1 MAGAIAV
8 TETKFTNIEGGA
20 VMMNS
25 DNRIKQNVKDAVEQL
40 GSKLDNQLA
49 ELRARHNAEVDA
61 LVSGIMNEF
70 KEMITFNL
78 ILVGAVDTTTA
89 SAKPAPQASK
99 YMIATAQPSLPKEK
113 AATPEEEDPIV
124 VDEGPQLDDSDV
136 IVCSQVEEEDD
147 DDSFVEQDGY
157 PEYCEPRSRGRGGR
171 RYKEDEEEEEEE
183 EEEEDD
189 SNNPDIDLE
198 KTRAKDEANYAAKED
213 PNAHGHEGKKL
224 IDFLKDIRKDYKK
237 KRWVDMPVWGKEFE
251 GYLQGIQNEK
261 GGRNVHRTLDRIQLM
276 FSNEGATYTG
286 VKLQETRKCV
296 CAFCGVRR
304 TCSYLFTLQPNE
316 VLVYDEELVKLYSGS
331 CCYKIADPLITMFYY
346 MFRYTKLDDNMEVYT
361 NMKKSIDRLAVGYRE
376 KAQAVN
382 RMVANKTGA
391 SIPAE
396 IQRYGTVVPS
406 SSSSPMSPVQTRSRG
421 GRKRNRV
428 DIEDDDDEEYKDIV
442 EEEEGAVAS
451 SSSSS
456 TTRRVSA
463 RLKKRTTIL
472 DLTGNSN

>member
-1 MAGAIAV
+1 
-8 TETKFTNIEGGA
+8 
-20 VMMNS
+20 MNS
-25 DNRIKQNVKDAVEQL
+25 DNRIKENVKNVVEQL

-70 KEMITFNL
+70 KAMITVNL
-78 ILVGAVDTTTA
+78 ILVGAVDATTA
-89 SAKPAPQASK
+89 AAPKPVAPPPPPQAFK
-99 YMIATAQPSLPKEK
+99 YMVATAAPSLPKEK

-124 VDEGPQLDDSDV
+124 VVDEEPQLDDSDV
-136 IVCSQVEEEDD
+136 IVCSQAEEEEVEEEED

-183 EEEEDD
+183 EEEDDEDD
-189 SNNPDIDLE
+189 PDIDLE

-224 IDFLKDIRKDYKK
+224 IEFLKDIRKDYKK

-286 VKLQETRKCV
+286 VKLQETKKCV
-296 CAFCGVRR
+296 CAFCGVPR

-361 NMKKSIDRLAVGYRE
+361 NMKKSIDRLANGYRE

-406 SSSSPMSPVQTRSRG
+406 SPMSPVQTRSSRG
-421 GRKRNRV
+421 GRKRNRAAV
-428 DIEDDDDEEYKDIV
+428 VVEDDDDEEYKGS
-442 EEEEGAVAS
+442 EEEEEVAAS

-463 RLKKRTTIL
+463 RLKKRTTVL
-472 DLTGNSN
+472 DLTGN

>member
-1 MAGAIAV
+1 
-8 TETKFTNIEGGA
+8 
-20 VMMNS
+20 MNS
-25 DNRIKQNVKDAVEQL
+25 DNRIKENVKNVVEQL

-70 KEMITFNL
+70 KAMITVNL
-78 ILVGAVDTTTA
+78 ILVGAVDATTA
-89 SAKPAPQASK
+89 AASKPVAPPPPPQASK
-99 YMIATAQPSLPKEK
+99 YMVATAQPSLPKEK

-124 VDEGPQLDDSDV
+124 DEEPQLDDSDV
-136 IVCSQVEEEDD
+136 IVCSQAEEEDD

-171 RYKEDEEEEEEE
+171 RYKEEEEEEE

-189 SNNPDIDLE
+189 EDDPDIDLE

-224 IDFLKDIRKDYKK
+224 IEFLKDIRKDYKK
-237 KRWVDMPVWGKEFE
+237 KRWVDMPVWGDEFE
-251 GYLQGIQNEK
+251 RYLQGIQNEK
-261 GGRNVHRTLDRIQLM
+261 GGRNVHRTLDRIQRM

-286 VKLQETRKCV
+286 VKLRETRECM
-296 CAFCGVRR
+296 CAFCGVPR

-316 VLVYDEELVKLYSGS
+316 LLVYDEEIVKLYAGS
-331 CCYKIADPLITMFYY
+331 CCYMVADPLITMFHY
-346 MFRYTKLDDNMEVYT
+346 MFRYTKLDDNLEVYT
-361 NMKKSIDRLAVGYRE
+361 NMKKSIDRLANGYRE
-376 KAQAVN
+376 KAQSVN

-396 IQRYGTVVPS
+396 VQRYGTVVPS
-406 SSSSPMSPVQTRSRG
+406 SSSSSPMSPMQTRSSRG
-421 GRKRNRV
+421 GRKRNRAV
-428 DIEDDDDEEYKDIV
+428 VVVEDDDDEEYKGS
-442 EEEEGAVAS
+442 EEEEVADS

-463 RLKKRTTIL
+463 RLKKRTTVL
-472 DLTGNSN
+472 DLTGN